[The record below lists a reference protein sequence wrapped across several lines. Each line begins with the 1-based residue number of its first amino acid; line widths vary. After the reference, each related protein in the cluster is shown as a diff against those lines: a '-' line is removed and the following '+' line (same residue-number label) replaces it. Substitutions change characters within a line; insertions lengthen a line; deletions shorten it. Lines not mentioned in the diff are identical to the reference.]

1 MSLAWRC
8 SSRGAAIFFT
18 DAGGG
23 RRPPSLATLKSPLQC
38 SPPSPSASI
47 SLTLAEWGL
56 LAVGGWALY
65 LGIKVKKTR
74 TGTAE
79 QRKELVPKKFAQR
92 HYLWGSILLAVM
104 TLGTLG
110 GMAVTYLNNGK
121 LFVGPHL
128 LVGLAMTGMIAVA
141 ASLSPLMQRGN
152 LIARKA
158 HVGLNMGMLT
168 LFLWQAFSGMEI
180 VNKIWTN
187 R

>member
-1 MSLAWRC
+1 M
-8 SSRGAAIFFT
+8 
-18 DAGGG
+18 
-23 RRPPSLATLKSPLQC
+23 LATLPFSLNFVHPLM
-38 SPPSPSASI
+38 
-47 SLTLAEWGL
+47 EWGL
-56 LAVGGWALY
+56 LGVGGWALY

-74 TGTAE
+74 TGTPE
-79 QRKELVPKKFAQR
+79 QRKALIPGKFAQR

-141 ASLSPLMQRGN
+141 AALSPLMQRGN
-152 LIARKA
+152 VIARKA

-168 LFLWQAFSGMEI
+168 LFLWQAVSGMEI